1 MTYSEIDCQ
10 ATSCKSLLVLESLE
24 VAEIWFA
31 APNSL
36 YYVTAQK
43 MNFSMKDS
51 FSKCDEICRKLRI
64 LSDLLKKSLME
75 NFIFLCSTSRSF
87 YLYNYVDGY
96 VHIALE
102 QANPIILEPLM
113 AVEVVAPN
121 ETQVSEIFQIIVVNK
136 EIIHLGLM

>member
-1 MTYSEIDCQ
+1 
-10 ATSCKSLLVLESLE
+10 
-24 VAEIWFA
+24 
-31 APNSL
+31 
-36 YYVTAQK
+36 
-43 MNFSMKDS
+43 
-51 FSKCDEICRKLRI
+51 
-64 LSDLLKKSLME
+64 ME

-96 VHIALE
+96 VYIALE

>member
-1 MTYSEIDCQ
+1 
-10 ATSCKSLLVLESLE
+10 
-24 VAEIWFA
+24 
-31 APNSL
+31 
-36 YYVTAQK
+36 

-96 VHIALE
+96 VYIALE

-121 ETQVSEIFQIIVVNK
+121 ETQVSEIFQIIFVNK